1 MRTTVIKNFKTLTA
15 SVLCVACALTL
26 LPPTPVIAG
35 GSAQPYALEET
46 QLANYGLAG
55 EEVATA
61 LAIKGQHVEEIAI
74 FLDQLTNAIKQYEHA
89 ILMASQLNALDVLG
103 LSKFMNS
110 IRKVAK
116 SAIGLYDTVDNLDEV
131 LESAYE
137 GHKKNFLD
145 LGFDNIRDFAKA
157 RDERYLKDVFA
168 HMKRGTET
176 LKYVEETM
184 KTQYDTN
191 STTIAGMATFMDTD
205 KGLLSIANELFGACG
220 KILVNMTGQG
230 DLLAETF
237 AGKVEKQRQ
246 IDMLYEDWREAF
258 YQDAERADQYVPSSF
273 IAFRTSK

>member
-46 QLANYGLAG
+46 QLANYGLVG
-55 EEVATA
+55 EEVATQ

-89 ILMASQLNALDVLG
+89 LLMASQLNALDVLG
-103 LSKFMNS
+103 LSKFVNS

-116 SAIGLYDTVDNLDEV
+116 SAIGLYDTIDNLDET
-131 LESAYE
+131 LETAYE

-157 RDERYLKDVFA
+157 RDERYLKDVFSQ
-168 HMKRGTET
+168 MKRGTEM
-176 LKYVEETM
+176 LQYVEETM
-184 KTQYDTN
+184 KTKYDTN
-191 STTIAGMATFMDTD
+191 STAQASYETFMDIG
-205 KGLLSIANELFGACG
+205 KQGLNIGNDIFGALG
-220 KILVNMTGQG
+220 AIIVNMSGQG
-230 DLLAETF
+230 DLFSETM
-237 AGKVEKQRQ
+237 AKKIEEDRQ
-246 IDMLYEDWREAF
+246 AQIIYEDWHEF
-258 YQDAERADQYVPSSF
+258 WWQDPLKVYSFIPSSF
-273 IAFRTSK
+273 EAFRTSE

>member
-1 MRTTVIKNFKTLTA
+1 MSKRKLKAIAACILCA
-15 SVLCVACALTL
+15 SCALTL
-26 LPPTPVIAG
+26 LPLPPAMAG

-46 QLANYGLAG
+46 QLAEYGLAG
-55 EEVATA
+55 EELSTT
-61 LAIKGQHVEEIAI
+61 LDIKAQHIEEIAI
-74 FLDQLTNAIKQYEHA
+74 FLEQLTNAIKQYEHA
-89 ILMASQLNALDVLG
+89 ILMASHLNALDVLG

-116 SAIGLYDTVDNLDEV
+116 SAIGLYDTIDNLDEV

-168 HMKRGTET
+168 QMKRGTET
-176 LKYVEETM
+176 LNYVEETM
-184 KTQYDTN
+184 KTKYDTN
-191 STTIAGMATFMDTD
+191 STIIANMSTFMDTN
-205 KGLLSIANELFGACG
+205 KGLLSIVNDLFAASG

-230 DLLAETF
+230 DLLSETF

-246 IDMLYEDWREAF
+246 LDMFYEYWREAV
-258 YQDAERADQYVPSSF
+258 YEPDAENTAEYIPSSF
-273 IAFRTSK
+273 AAFRTSE